1 MPPTEFR
8 PRSSWRASLVSGR
21 RSSGGREWSWRGRGI
36 FGCSPRFPPP
46 RRPASRLRRS
56 PTCSNPCLRTCCR
69 ACRAPQRR
77 ALEIALLLDGPP
89 GPAPDPRAVAFAF
102 LTAVRA
108 LARGGPVVVAIDD
121 IQWLDGPSAS
131 TVEFAIRRLRDEPV
145 VFLLA
150 LRAGKGRHRSGST
163 ARSPRAGFGGLPI
176 GPLSLGALHRLL
188 GERLDL
194 VTSRPKLRR
203 IRELSGG
210 NPLFA
215 LELGRAVQRGAIR
228 LEPGEALP
236 GTLAAAVRDR
246 LMLLPQETRTALL
259 AASALSQPTLALVR
273 AAVGGDPEPRLA
285 PALEAHV
292 IELEGDR
299 IRFSHPLLAS
309 GVYSEAGS
317 AERRALHRRLAE
329 LLPDL
334 EERARHLAL
343 GAEGPDEEVAADAR
357 AGGRASTRPRC
368 LRVRGRAGRARPAAD
383 ARGHGGK
390 RDTGAPSRPRSMPG
404 RPAMASEPESS
415 SARLESP
422 PSPGP
427 GAESSS
433 TGSARCRST
442 RETAAKRSSYT
453 ARLAPNA
460 GDDVALRARA
470 EEGLASAL
478 FLLRS
483 DLSAAADHAR
493 AAVALAETSGEP
505 GYGDRCSQPARPR

>member
-1 MPPTEFR
+1 MVKRPDGTDQLTFNRLPLYRFTEEGAGQLEGDGFVDDFDGTHFEWAAATTGAGSAPSESNTRIARPPTERFGAPR
-8 PRSSWRASLVSGR
+8 LLFSAGQRSKVAVWWPPRSSAAKRSLRSCARFLDAADRVPAAFLMEGEPGIGKTVLWRAGVELARARHLRVLTAIPATAETRLSFAALADLLEPVLADVLPSL
-21 RSSGGREWSWRGRGI
+21 
-36 FGCSPRFPPP
+36 PR
-46 RRPASRLRRS
+46 
-56 PTCSNPCLRTCCR
+56 
-69 ACRAPQRR
+69 PQRR

-131 TVEFAIRRLRDEPV
+131 MVEFAIRRLHNEPV

-150 LRAGKGRHRSGST
+150 LRSGEG
-163 ARSPRAGFGGLPI
+163 AAPLGLDRALPEGGLRRLPI
-176 GPLSLGALHRLL
+176 GPLSLGALHHLL

-292 IELEGDR
+292 IELEER
-299 IRFSHPLLAS
+299 PHPLLPPT
-309 GVYSEAGS
+309 AGLGRVFRGRQ
-317 AERRALHRRLAE
+317 RRA
-329 LLPDL
+329 P
-334 EERARHLAL
+334 
-343 GAEGPDEEVAADAR
+343 
-357 AGGRASTRPRC
+357 S
-368 LRVRGRAGRARPAAD
+368 
-383 ARGHGGK
+383 
-390 RDTGAPSRPRSMPG
+390 APSPPRGAASRPGGACAP
-404 RPAMASEPESS
+404 
-415 SARLESP
+415 
-422 PSPGP
+422 P
-427 GAESSS
+427 GAWR
-433 TGSARCRST
+433 G
-442 RETAAKRSSYT
+442 
-453 ARLAPNA
+453 
-460 GDDVALRARA
+460 G
-470 EEGLASAL
+470 
-478 FLLRS
+478 
-483 DLSAAADHAR
+483 
-493 AAVALAETSGEP
+493 
-505 GYGDRCSQPARPR
+505 PR

>member
-1 MPPTEFR
+1 M
-8 PRSSWRASLVSGR
+8 
-21 RSSGGREWSWRGRGI
+21 
-36 FGCSPRFPPP
+36 
-46 RRPASRLRRS
+46 
-56 PTCSNPCLRTCCR
+56 
-69 ACRAPQRR
+69 
-77 ALEIALLLDGPP
+77 
-89 GPAPDPRAVAFAF
+89 
-102 LTAVRA
+102 
-108 LARGGPVVVAIDD
+108 VAIDD

-131 TVEFAIRRLRDEPV
+131 TVEFAIRRLHNEPV

-150 LRAGKGRHRSGST
+150 LRSGEG
-163 ARSPRAGFGGLPI
+163 AAPLGLDRALPEGGLRRLPI

-309 GVYSEAGS
+309 GVYSEADS

-343 GAEGPDEEVAADAR
+343 GTEGPDEEVAAELEHAAERAHGRGAFASAAELAELARRLTPAEMEESATPAHCPGRGQCLGGRRGRARQGAPERGSSHRPAR
-357 AGGRASTRPRC
+357 AQARRDPLLARLDTG
-368 LRVRGRAGRARPAAD
+368 VRGRPSASGPAVP
-383 ARGHGGK
+383 RG
-390 RDTGAPSRPRSMPG
+390 S
-404 RPAMASEPESS
+404 
-415 SARLESP
+415 L
-422 PSPGP
+422 
-427 GAESSS
+427 
-433 TGSARCRST
+433 
-442 RETAAKRSSYT
+442 
-453 ARLAPNA
+453 
-460 GDDVALRARA
+460 
-470 EEGLASAL
+470 
-478 FLLRS
+478 
-483 DLSAAADHAR
+483 
-493 AAVALAETSGEP
+493 
-505 GYGDRCSQPARPR
+505 